1 MPDLTSQDVAE
12 IKSFLS
18 RTYEDVLI
26 WLPGTG
32 WQPAW
37 QSEAANELGNSE
49 VGASSSLLTRS
60 PVPMRPPPA
69 DRGNRRDSVSPPP
82 GRVVAFLPA
91 GQGLGGRQRCGASPL
106 AGRRRAETETRC
118 AAPTHAGAALC
129 GGLRGSCAPLVR
141 GGAVSRRPGRCFQFM
156 RPLPVGPVPDI

>member
-18 RTYEDVLI
+18 RTCEDVLI

-49 VGASSSLLTRS
+49 VGANSNLLTRS
-60 PVPMRPPPA
+60 TVPMRPPPA
-69 DRGNRRDSVSPPP
+69 DRGNRRDSVLT
-82 GRVVAFLPA
+82 AA
-91 GQGLGGRQRCGASPL
+91 G
-106 AGRRRAETETRC
+106 
-118 AAPTHAGAALC
+118 
-129 GGLRGSCAPLVR
+129 
-141 GGAVSRRPGRCFQFM
+141 PGRCV
-156 RPLPVGPVPDI
+156 PASGPVPQRTAAHTWPANDRRVALLAMSIDICRDSPMAGHRSRSGRSTASSAEMACALLR

>member
-18 RTYEDVLI
+18 RTCEDVLI

-37 QSEAANELGNSE
+37 QSEAAYELGNSE
-49 VGASSSLLTRS
+49 VGANSSLLTRS

-69 DRGNRRDSVSPPP
+69 DRGNRRTVSH
-82 GRVVAFLPA
+82 
-91 GQGLGGRQRCGASPL
+91 
-106 AGRRRAETETRC
+106 RRRA
-118 AAPTHAGAALC
+118 GS
-129 GGLRGSCAPLVR
+129 LRSCQRAR
-141 GGAVSRRPGRCFQFM
+141 ASADGRAY
-156 RPLPVGPVPDI
+156 RASEATDV